1 MSSSGTI
8 LHVNAVGLMA
18 AVEEAKDRSL
28 GRRPF
33 VIARE
38 GAARSVVLDL
48 SPEAHREGLRRGMFL
63 ALAQRRLPGL
73 VVRPPRPELYRAADE
88 ALWRIA
94 MDFTPL
100 VERSGQ
106 GHLFVDLAGTTRLH
120 GPPEDATQRIRSRI
134 LDETG
139 VNPSLALASTKTAA
153 KVATRV
159 FRPAGFA
166 ALLPHEETQIV
177 RLQPVDLL
185 PGVGPALK
193 ERLGLLEI
201 ECIGGLADLEP
212 FEARA
217 LGPRG
222 PDLVARAR
230 GVDDSPVNPEPP
242 ERRKLQAGAILEPD
256 TARMEELALRLAALA
271 ASLGFAA
278 RREGLGARRATVRLS
293 YTDGADASA
302 SARGARL
309 VTRDDEIAALAVSA
323 LEKAFLRR
331 VRVRRISLELS
342 EFGSGGPELDLFE
355 PSHAKSERLQS
366 ALDRVHGKYGF
377 SCLAPCSFLAT
388 AGAWP
393 C

>member
-1 MSSSGTI
+1 MSSGTTI

-18 AVEEAKDRSL
+18 AVEEGKDPGLR
-28 GRRPF
+28 RRPF

-38 GAARSVVLDL
+38 GVARSVVLDL

-63 ALAQRRLPGL
+63 ALAQRRIPGL
-73 VVRPPRPELYRAADE
+73 AVRPPRPELYRAADE

-106 GHLFVDLAGTTRLH
+106 GHLFIDLAGTTRLN
-120 GPPEDATQRIRSRI
+120 GPPQDATQRIRKRI
-134 LDETG
+134 LEETG
-139 VNPSLALASTKTAA
+139 VNPSLALASNKTAA

-166 ALLPHEETQIV
+166 ALLPHEESQIV

-193 ERLGLLEI
+193 ERLSLLEI
-201 ECIGGLADLEP
+201 ECIGGLADLEL

-222 PDLVARAR
+222 PDLVHRAR

-242 ERRKLQAGAILEPD
+242 ERRRLQAGIVLEPD
-256 TARMEELALRLAALA
+256 SASRDELRLRLGALA

-278 RREGLGARRATVRLS
+278 RREGLGSRRATVRLS
-293 YTDGADASA
+293 YADGSDSSA

-309 VTRDDEIAALAVSA
+309 AARDDEIAVLALGA
-323 LEKAFLRR
+323 LDRAFSRR
-331 VRVRRISLELS
+331 VRVRKVSLELS
-342 EFGSGGPELDLFE
+342 EFGAGGPELDLFE
-355 PSHAKSERLQS
+355 PAGTKSERLQG
-366 ALDRVHGKYGF
+366 ALDKMHGKYGF
-377 SCLAPCSFLAT
+377 SCLAPCSFLAA
-388 AGAWP
+388 AGVWP